1 MDFEESEDQKA
12 IADMAS
18 RLLHDTL
25 SDERRA
31 RLYGVL
37 RQPNRAF
44 DADGWQALAG
54 AGLLGLMVSEEN
66 GGSGLGMAEAGKVLE
81 AQGAVAMPVP
91 LLQNMVMALP
101 VLDRFAPE
109 ALQAE
114 VMPGLLAGEKI
125 ATIAAPQMAFGQVTR
140 AHAVA
145 ADGGGYKLSGT
156 MHAVPYAQEADY
168 ILLSA
173 DLPDG
178 QSIIGLLDRAG
189 LEIDPGL
196 AMSGEGADSLHL
208 DGVHLPAARTIAEGA
223 QALAARARLRDWA
236 LTGIAALQIGVL
248 SETLRRTAEYTNER
262 KQFGRPLGG
271 FQAVA
276 QQAADAFMVIEAL
289 RGLYWKAV
297 VTCDEAGD
305 AALDAHAAKW
315 WVAEAGHQVA
325 HTALH
330 LHGGIGQDLEYPIHR
345 YFLWAKHL
353 GMIMG
358 STPEHLSAI
367 GAIAAAEGGAR
378 LMPDYAIIPAAPGD
392 TPFWTEGKIA

>member
-37 RQPNRAF
+37 REPNRAF
-44 DADGWQALAG
+44 DGEAWQAIAT
-54 AGLLGLMVSEEN
+54 AGLLGLMVSEAN
-66 GGSGLGMAEAGKVLE
+66 GGSALGMAEAGKVLE
-81 AQGAVAMPVP
+81 AQGAVLVPVP
-91 LLQNMVMALP
+91 LLQNMVMVLP
-101 VLDRFAPE
+101 ALDRYAPN
-109 ALQAE
+109 ALKAE
-114 VMPGLLAGEKI
+114 LLPDLLAGTKM
-125 ATIAAPQMAFGQVTR
+125 ATVAAPQMAFGQVSRPR
-140 AHAVA
+140 AIAKG
-145 ADGGGYKLSGT
+145 DGYALSGT
-156 MHAVPYAQEADY
+156 IDAVPFAQEADY

-178 QSIIGLLDRAG
+178 QSIIGILDRAD
-189 LEIDPGL
+189 LNISPGL
-196 AMSGEGADSLHL
+196 AMSGEGADSLRL
-208 DGVHLPAARTIAEGA
+208 DHTPLPAAHVLAVGAE
-223 QALAARARLRDWA
+223 ALAARAHLRDWA
-236 LTGIAALQIGVL
+236 LAGIAALQIGVL
-248 SETLRRTAEYTNER
+248 SEALRRTAEYTVER
-262 KQFGRPLGG
+262 KQFGRPLAG
-271 FQAVA
+271 FQAVT

-289 RGLYWKAV
+289 RGLYWKTV
-297 VTCDEAGD
+297 VAIDKGVD

-353 GMIMG
+353 GMMMG
-358 STPEHLSAI
+358 STPEHLQAI
-367 GAIAAAEGGAR
+367 GAIALAEGGER
-378 LMPDYAIIPAAPGD
+378 LMPDYAIQPAQPGD